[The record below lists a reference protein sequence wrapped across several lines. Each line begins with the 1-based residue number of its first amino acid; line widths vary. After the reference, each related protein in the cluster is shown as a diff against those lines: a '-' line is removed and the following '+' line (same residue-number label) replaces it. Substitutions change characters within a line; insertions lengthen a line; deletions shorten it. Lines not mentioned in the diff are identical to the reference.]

1 MLGQK
6 QPIRPSST
14 GNARPRSRAGGFAKR
29 ALAFLSNSERV
40 LSLFNRATDN
50 LQKRPPVSVSSQWEV
65 PDGVHARPSSGER
78 LYRPNG
84 AMTGAPERR
93 TSNRTY
99 PEYFPQPNCTNGNL
113 LSSVRV
119 NRECCGW
126 VKVFPVIGGDIIQLS
141 GSVSI
146 ADI

>member
-1 MLGQK
+1 VLGQK

-14 GNARPRSRAGGFAKR
+14 GNTRPRPRAGGFAKR

-78 LYRPNG
+78 LYRSNG
-84 AMTGAPERR
+84 AKTGAPERR

-119 NRECCGW
+119 NRM
-126 VKVFPVIGGDIIQLS
+126 GGGQMSAFSMI
-141 GSVSI
+141 
-146 ADI
+146 

>member
-1 MLGQK
+1 LNRTGPVLAQSA
-6 QPIRPSST
+6 QPKGKGVPAPAHWQLCT
-14 GNARPRSRAGGFAKR
+14 G

-119 NRECCGW
+119 NRMGGGQMSA
-126 VKVFPVIGGDIIQLS
+126 FLVI
-141 GSVSI
+141 
-146 ADI
+146 